1 MNYIPLEWLKN
12 KDNFYK
18 VRDILDKL
26 EEDVK
31 TDDSYT
37 EEKAIKDLK
46 ELGETTIIDKILKK

>member
-26 EEDVK
+26 EEDIK

-37 EEKAIKDLK
+37 EEQAIKDLK
-46 ELGETTIIDKILKK
+46 ELGETTIIEKILKK